1 MEIKNFIQVY
11 DEILPLKILSNLLR
25 YINTVDFNKA
35 AIGKGEIDFNTRRTY
50 TKGFKQFR

>member
-1 MEIKNFIQVY
+1 MELKNFIQVY

-35 AIGKGEIDFNTRRTY
+35 AIGK
-50 TKGFKQFR
+50 